1 MGLLNALKI
10 KTIEKITAS
19 MIAMNLVVLAVLCYN
34 YYLKF

>member
-19 MIAMNLVVLAVLCYN
+19 MIAANLVILAVLCYN